1 MAQQFKNDQLIST
14 PNPSTQFAAYQ
25 SMNRMS
31 DIYAA
36 NSQNMTD
43 WVTHCKALL
52 IKMECTNI
60 QTRSNHWSSIVNT
73 QTHHTNH
80 RLNINQS
87 LNQYKYQCDPLKHL
101 TFLSEWK
108 GLKMRQITNYPRTYT
123 EFEAKAKNWL
133 NGRRAPNYGAT
144 LFPDMIKTAEQYAH
158 NLAESLF
165 VGNDEFIELYFSVL
179 MYAYLA
185 ALCSERITM
194 NNASK
199 RTPLLLE
206 NSLKYCKT
214 PTAKMLQ
221 NYAQDYPY
229 PHQFPSH
236 LRQAADF
243 FHVKCKL
250 KYFLYILCFSLYTF
264 VN

>member
-1 MAQQFKNDQLIST
+1 
-14 PNPSTQFAAYQ
+14 
-25 SMNRMS
+25 
-31 DIYAA
+31 
-36 NSQNMTD
+36 
-43 WVTHCKALL
+43 
-52 IKMECTNI
+52 
-60 QTRSNHWSSIVNT
+60 
-73 QTHHTNH
+73 
-80 RLNINQS
+80 
-87 LNQYKYQCDPLKHL
+87 
-101 TFLSEWK
+101 
-108 GLKMRQITNYPRTYT
+108 
-123 EFEAKAKNWL
+123 
-133 NGRRAPNYGAT
+133 
-144 LFPDMIKTAEQYAH
+144 
-158 NLAESLF
+158 
-165 VGNDEFIELYFSVL
+165 

-243 FHVKCKL
+243 FHVEFMRNILFILWCH
-250 KYFLYILCFSLYTF
+250 YFSAIYIEIGVEIDIDSDGDCGTHSGVHSMTHSVFRSVSHSLTLYLF
-264 VN
+264 VDRQNTITS